1 VIEPRIEI
9 NFDSD
14 ADSFVPG
21 DFLICEYFVRDS
33 EDAELNAI
41 ETSVIW
47 LTEGKGEEDIGV
59 HFFER
64 RQQRSLSSETFK
76 HPQRLSTVLPASPLS
91 YEGEVLKIRWC
102 VRVRLYLADGQQITE
117 DKYFCLGN
125 VKPFDK
131 PPSEPGEEDS
141 ESEEQ

>member
-1 VIEPRIEI
+1 MTAPEIEI

-14 ADSFVPG
+14 IDSFSPG
-21 DFLICEYFVRDS
+21 DFLICEYFVR
-33 EDAELNAI
+33 ETKPNNINAI

-64 RQQRSLSSETFK
+64 RLQRSLSSETFN
-76 HPQRLSTVLPASPLS
+76 HPQRVSTVLPASPLS
-91 YEGEVLKIRWC
+91 YEGTILKIRWC
-102 VRVRLYLADGQQITE
+102 VRVRLYLMDGQQFTE

-125 VKPFDK
+125 VKPFVK
-131 PPSEPGEEDS
+131 PAEVGSDGEGN
-141 ESEEQ
+141 